1 MSEGRSILFA
11 ASDEGVKKQVF
22 QALNGIEAYSLT
34 WVGDSGDLLLK
45 ILEADIDLTIIDM
58 KLSGIAGSKVVEII
72 KRSRPRMP
80 IIIISNGNSVE
91 TLARVLEQGVFYF
104 IVKPIIGEELRSAV
118 ESALK

>member
-1 MSEGRSILFA
+1 MFA